1 MKVLPNLLDQI
12 ESYLQKSVA
21 PIANTIDRDWD
32 TLFQA
37 LKGLGKLGVLTLRI
51 PPEWGGA
58 GANEETFQSFQ
69 ELVARYSGA
78 LAFLQTQHQSAAGM
92 IFAGQNSSLMP
103 AYLPAMSNGEVL
115 VGVGFS
121 QLRREGDPVILA
133 VPFDGGYLLNGFVPW
148 VTGWGLFH
156 EFIVAASLP
165 DGRAVFGIVPL
176 VETYQE
182 TGGNIAFSQPMQLAA
197 MTSTNTVT
205 ATLKNWFLTDDRIVS
220 IKPPGWIHENDQK
233 NVLRSTFLAMGCT
246 RAGLDIIE
254 AAGKSKSLPFIN
266 NAFASFKQELS
277 RCRTAIKAAENNP
290 SFSLDEKLQLRA
302 QAIDLAGRC
311 AHAAVTVSSGAAN
324 YINHPAQRVYREAL
338 VFTVTGQTTAV
349 MEAILQRLT
358 KNNLEA
364 EPPDDRSQAEPGS
377 ELALPLTRTQAEPGS
392 ELALPLT
399 LEAEPPD
406 DRSQA
411 EPGSE
416 LALPLTRTQALPSA
430 DEKTITYSKVI
441 DLSHIIDPD
450 IPQWPGDPKV
460 EFETIA
466 EIEKDGYFL
475 RRFSLGEH
483 SATHINAPNSFHA
496 NGVGIDAYSAESLI
510 VPAVVIDIR
519 EKTRVNSDYE
529 LAIADILSWEQ
540 LYGQIP
546 SNSVVLLYT
555 GWQEKWS
562 DSQAFLNQ
570 DADGNLHF
578 PGFSSEATQFLVRS
592 RQIAGVGID
601 THGVDAGLNGTFA
614 TNRQVLEKPRIVLE
628 NLTNLDQLPPKGTT
642 LVIGILR
649 LKGGSGSPA
658 AVIALLG
665 ALAPLRTWFI
675 GRFSATTNMLDW
687 AL

>member
-1 MKVLPNLLDQI
+1 MKVLSNLLDSI
-12 ESYLQKSVA
+12 ESYLQRSVA
-21 PIANTIDRDWD
+21 PIANKIDRDSD

-37 LKGLGKLGVLTLRI
+37 LQGLGELGVLALRI
-51 PPEWGGA
+51 PTEWNGA

-78 LAFLQTQHQSAAGM
+78 LAFLQVQHQSAAGM
-92 IFAGQNSSLMP
+92 IFEGRNSSLMQ
-103 AYLPAMSNGEVL
+103 AYLPRMSNGEVL
-115 VGVGFS
+115 LGIGFS

-133 VPFDGGYLLNGFVPW
+133 LPVDGGYLLNGFVPW
-148 VTGWGLFH
+148 VTGWGLFQ

-182 TGGNIAFSQPMQLAA
+182 TGGNITFSQPMELAA

-205 ATLKNWFLTDDRIVS
+205 ATLKNWFLTDDIIVS
-220 IKPPGWIHENDQK
+220 IKPPGWIHENDKK
-233 NVLRSTFLAMGCT
+233 NVLRSTFLAMGCA
-246 RAGLDIIE
+246 RSGLDILE
-254 AAGKSKSLPFIN
+254 NTLQNKSLPFIPK
-266 NAFASFKQELS
+266 AFDSLTQELS
-277 RCRTAIKAAENNP
+277 RCRTAIKAAEKNP
-290 SFSLDEKLQLRA
+290 SFTLDEKLQLRA

-349 MEAILQRLT
+349 MEATLKQLT
-358 KNNLEA
+358 QKNPEA
-364 EPPDDRSQAEPGS
+364 EPPYYRSQAQPGS
-377 ELALPLTRTQAEPGS
+377 E
-392 ELALPLT
+392 LT
-399 LEAEPPD
+399 LEAEPPYY
-406 DRSQA
+406 RSQA
-411 EPGSE
+411 QPGSE
-416 LALPLTRTQALPSA
+416 LTPSQAQPGYEGREGLPTAG
-430 DEKTITYSKVI
+430 EKSITYSKVI

-466 EIEKDGYFL
+466 EIAKDGYYL

-483 SATHINAPNSFHA
+483 SATHMNAPNSFHA
-496 NGVGIDAYSAESLI
+496 SGVGIDAYSAESLI

-519 EKTRVNSDYE
+519 AKTMVDSDYE

-540 LYGQIP
+540 QYGQIP
-546 SNSVVLLYT
+546 AGIVVLLYT
-555 GWQEKWS
+555 GWQQKWS

-578 PGFSSEATQFLVRS
+578 PGFSSEATQFLLRA

-601 THGVDAGLNGTFA
+601 THGVDAGLNATFA
-614 TNRQVLEKPRIVLE
+614 TNRLVLEKPRIVLE

-642 LVIGILR
+642 LVIGVLR
-649 LKGGSGSPA
+649 LKGGSGSAA
-658 AVIALLG
+658 AV
-665 ALAPLRTWFI
+665 LAFVR
-675 GRFSATTNMLDW
+675 NNQD
-687 AL
+687 

>member
-1 MKVLPNLLDQI
+1 
-12 ESYLQKSVA
+12 
-21 PIANTIDRDWD
+21 
-32 TLFQA
+32 
-37 LKGLGKLGVLTLRI
+37 
-51 PPEWGGA
+51 
-58 GANEETFQSFQ
+58 
-69 ELVARYSGA
+69 
-78 LAFLQTQHQSAAGM
+78 
-92 IFAGQNSSLMP
+92 
-103 AYLPAMSNGEVL
+103 
-115 VGVGFS
+115 
-121 QLRREGDPVILA
+121 
-133 VPFDGGYLLNGFVPW
+133 VPW

-364 EPPDDRSQAEPGS
+364 EPPYYRSQAEPGS
-377 ELALPLTRTQAEPGS
+377 ELALPLTSTQAEPGS

-399 LEAEPPD
+399 
-406 DRSQA
+406 S
-411 EPGSE
+411 
-416 LALPLTRTQALPSA
+416 TQALPTA

-540 LYGQIP
+540 QHGQIP

-592 RQIAGVGID
+592 RQVAGVGID

-628 NLTNLDQLPPKGTT
+628 NLTNLDQLPAKGTT
-642 LVIGILR
+642 LVIGVLR

-665 ALAPLRTWFI
+665 AKAPLRTWFI
-675 GRFSATTNMLDW
+675 GR
-687 AL
+687 